1 MRKPEGK
8 RPLERRRRRRVDN
21 INMNYRDRMVWTVLF
36 WFRIGTGK
44 KALVSTLMNLRVPK
58 SVAKF
63 FSSYTTFDLSG
74 TVNLHGVTRRSALI
88 NSFAH
93 ADIFL
98 CAENMELLHCIA
110 FLN

>member
-8 RPLERRRRRRVDN
+8 RPLETRRCRWVDN

-44 KALVSTLMNLRVPK
+44 KALGNTLKNFRVPK
-58 SVAKF
+58 NVAKF
-63 FSSYTTFDLSG
+63 FSSCTTGDLSG
-74 TVNLHGVTRRSALI
+74 TVNIHGVRSVLI

-93 ADIFL
+93 TNIFL
-98 CAENMELLHCIA
+98 CAENIELLHCIA
-110 FLN
+110 LLN